1 VAGASDSG
9 AAMDVEIEEET
20 KEEGGGGDDDEGE
33 EETFVVDEI
42 NPSSYTHV
50 GTPTFRLPLNPDWR
64 EEINY
69 KGKTYLVREKR
80 KENPRLVEKKLGIDY
95 IFQTTF

>member
-20 KEEGGGGDDDEGE
+20 KEKGGGGDDDEEE